1 MKIYGEEN
9 NIFLLKELG
18 ERIKDIRIANNM
30 KQEEMA
36 EYAGVSLSTVRRIES
51 VNGSTMDNFLRIL
64 RCLNLIQ
71 NLEILIPEQHLS
83 AHEIY
88 RQIPKRQRASK
99 EKEANTPFKWGDEL

>member
-9 NIFLLKELG
+9 NVFLLKELG
-18 ERIKDIRIANNM
+18 ERIKDIRIAHNM

-36 EYAGVSLSTVRRIES
+36 ENAGVSLSTVRRIEAGD
-51 VNGSTMDNFLRIL
+51 GSTMDNFLRIL

-71 NLEILIPEQHLS
+71 NLEILIPEQHQS
-83 AHEIY
+83 AYEIY

-99 EKEANTPFKWGDEL
+99 EKEINARFKWGDEL